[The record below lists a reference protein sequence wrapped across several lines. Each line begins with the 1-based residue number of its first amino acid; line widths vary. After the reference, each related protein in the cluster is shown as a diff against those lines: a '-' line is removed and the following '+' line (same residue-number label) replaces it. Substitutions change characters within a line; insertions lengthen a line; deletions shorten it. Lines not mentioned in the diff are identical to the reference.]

1 MVKVIWGLLLAFSVH
16 ALDDYDLA
24 YFGKDSKVEVPLQQ
38 NLIAGINFVENEEEL
53 NVLWKA
59 VNEPGTEMY
68 SWTVKGFSI
77 VGKDGGCIIVVP
89 KLNNWDERDKLA
101 ILGHEVLH
109 CLGGE
114 HNAPIDLH

>member
-1 MVKVIWGLLLAFSVH
+1 MVKVIWGLLIALSVH

-38 NLIAGINFVENEEEL
+38 NLIAGINFVENDEQL

-59 VNEPGTEMY
+59 VNEPGTDMY
-68 SWTVKGFSI
+68 NWTVKGFSI

-114 HNAPIDLH
+114 HNAPIDLD